1 MPPALASPALDALV
15 AALTPTAQRYPS
27 LRAERLLGIA
37 YIVLARM
44 PEWQREDPL
53 LITARYLVWIFGVD
67 DLSDD
72 WAVPLPALLA
82 RHAHYR
88 AVAQGAAP
96 DPDDELALLLA
107 ELCAD
112 LAAQP
117 RWHALA
123 EAWRAALGGLL
134 AAMAAE
140 RDPRPRADLAE
151 YMAYA
156 HISIGALQDAW
167 TMLIVLGERV
177 GQAQLQA
184 IRAAMLC
191 EARVIR
197 LANDL
202 NSAEREQ
209 AEGKQNALTILAAR
223 GDGRALAEAE
233 LRWAL
238 ADFRQAID
246 RLGAGRFAACLRATV
261 DTTVAF
267 YRRFTFH
274 EFERQREVGG

>member
-15 AALTPTAQRYPS
+15 AALAPTARRYPS

-44 PEWQREDPL
+44 PDWRRDDPQ

-72 WAVPLPALLA
+72 WALPLPALLA
-82 RHAHYR
+82 RHTHYR
-88 AVAQGAAP
+88 AVAAGAPP
-96 DPDDELALLLA
+96 DARDDLALLLA

-117 RWHALA
+117 SWPALA
-123 EAWRAALGGLL
+123 HEWRTALGGLL

-184 IRAAMLC
+184 IRAAMLA

-209 AEGKQNALTILAAR
+209 AEGKQNALTILAAQ
-223 GDGRALAEAE
+223 GDGRALAEVE

-238 ADFRQAID
+238 AAFEQAIG
-246 RLGAGRFAACLRATV
+246 RARAGRFTHCLYATV
-261 DTTVAF
+261 ATTVAF